1 MKTVW
6 RVFSYLKRYPW
17 MAAGTLTCAILSTLM
32 VIVFPATAK
41 WIIDD
46 VVRANRPDKLLPLI
60 LLAAVAFLV
69 QHGFKALRLVLNN
82 TFEQRVIFDLRSDLY
97 SHIQLLPLRW
107 FDNRATGDLMTR
119 VIEDVNSVERVLIDG
134 IEQGVVAILQVVIVI
149 SVMFYLNVKLA
160 LLALVPF
167 PLLIAGAL
175 TYTLTAH
182 RRYRSQR
189 RASSNMNALLHDN
202 LAGVRQIKSF
212 VREREEHARFNRV
225 SDQLRHAT
233 LVVMRV
239 WAIYSPSMSMF
250 EAIGALLVLGF
261 GGHAV
266 LTGAM
271 QIGDLVAFLMLTA
284 FLYDPV
290 SRLHQLNQLVQA
302 GRAAG
307 ERVFEIL
314 DEQVEAGAVA
324 GIGDPGTAITDRG
337 YKARILGDIRYENVS
352 FSYVEGLPA
361 LRCVSFHAPPGA
373 TVALV
378 GATGAGKSTLVN
390 LLVRFYE
397 FTSGE
402 IHIDGKPVREYELR
416 TLREAIGVVTQE
428 SFLFNGSIREN
439 LLMGKPDATDAE
451 LWRAVDA
458 ANARQFIERLPDGLE
473 SVVGERGV
481 KLSVGEKQR
490 LSIARSLLKD
500 PPILILDEATAS
512 VDTATERL
520 IQEALERLMANRTS
534 IVIAHR
540 LSTIVYAWKICAA
553 VPAKFARGLATA
565 RDRVAGGNHYLGKSR
580 ARAAITGLRRI
591 PLSGRRWCRCG
602 RSRNRDGLAGL
613 QFTTVFDVVGFLQF
627 IDAYFVH
634 FGYGRQCLSA
644 RHDVR
649 VAHSGGMR
657 RRHGWSGRIRR
668 RGRALSNHDPWP
680 DVGNFLLQL

>member
-1 MKTVW
+1 MTTVW
-6 RVFSYLKRYPW
+6 RVFAYLKRYPW
-17 MAAGTLTCAILSTLM
+17 LAAATLACAILGTLM
-32 VIVFPATAK
+32 VIVFPSVTK

-60 LLAAVAFLV
+60 LLAAVAFLI
-69 QHGFKALRLVLNN
+69 QHFFNSLRIILNN
-82 TFEQRVIFDLRSDLY
+82 TFEQKVIFDLRSDLY

-134 IEQGVVAILQVVIVI
+134 IEQGVVAVLQIVIVVT
-149 SVMFYLNVKLA
+149 VMFYWNAKLA
-160 LLALVPF
+160 LLALVPL

-175 TYTLTAH
+175 AYTLTAH
-182 RRYRSQR
+182 RRYRLQR
-189 RASSNMNALLHDN
+189 RAASNINALLHDN

-212 VREREEHARFNRV
+212 AREREEHARFNRA

-233 LVVMRV
+233 LVVMRT

-261 GGHAV
+261 GSHDV
-266 LTGAM
+266 LTGSL
-271 QIGDLVAFLMLTA
+271 QLGDLVGILMLMA
-284 FLYDPV
+284 FLYDPI

-314 DEQVEAGAVA
+314 DEDAEPGVVTKIESVGEPDRFPRIRRDEAREAVSF
-324 GIGDPGTAITDRG
+324 P
-337 YKARILGDIRYENVS
+337 YKPAQPIIGDIRYEDVS
-352 FSYVEGLPA
+352 FSYVDGLSA
-361 LRCVSFHAPPGA
+361 LRHISFHALPG
-373 TVALV
+373 TTTALV

-397 FTSGE
+397 FDSGQ
-402 IHIDGKPVREYELR
+402 IYVDDKPVREYDLR

-439 LLMGKPDATDAE
+439 LLMGKPTATDAE

-458 ANARQFIERLPDGLE
+458 ANARQFIERLPQGLE

-490 LSIARSLLKD
+490 LSIARALLKD
-500 PPILILDEATAS
+500 PPILVLDEATAS

-520 IQEALERLMANRTS
+520 IQEALEHLMANRTS

-540 LSTIVYAWKICAA
+540 LSTIVGADQILVLDHGRVVERGTHEELLVLDQKYAQLCRQSLLESSPQREAE
-553 VPAKFARGLATA
+553 
-565 RDRVAGGNHYLGKSR
+565 
-580 ARAAITGLRRI
+580 
-591 PLSGRRWCRCG
+591 SGEEIVTSEIAEREEQR
-602 RSRNRDGLAGL
+602 LP
-613 QFTTVFDVVGFLQF
+613 V
-627 IDAYFVH
+627 
-634 FGYGRQCLSA
+634 
-644 RHDVR
+644 
-649 VAHSGGMR
+649 
-657 RRHGWSGRIRR
+657 
-668 RGRALSNHDPWP
+668 
-680 DVGNFLLQL
+680 

>member
-1 MKTVW
+1 MRTVW
-6 RVFSYLKRYPW
+6 RVFAYLKRFPW
-17 MAAGTLTCAILSTLM
+17 LAAGTLACAILGALM
-32 VIVFPATAK
+32 VIVFPSVTK

-46 VVRANRPDKLLPLI
+46 VIRANRPDKLLPLI
-60 LLAAVAFLV
+60 LLATVAFLV
-69 QHGFKALRLVLNN
+69 QHVFNSLRIILNN
-82 TFEQRVIFDLRSDLY
+82 TFEQKVIFDLRSDLY

-134 IEQGVVAILQVVIVI
+134 IEQGVVAVLQIVIVVA
-149 SVMFYLNVKLA
+149 VMFYWNAKLA

-175 TYTLTAH
+175 AYTLTAH
-182 RRYRSQR
+182 RRYRLQR
-189 RASSNMNALLHDN
+189 RAASNINALLHDN
-202 LAGVRQIKSF
+202 LAGIRQIKSF
-212 VREREEHARFNRV
+212 AREDEEHARFNRA

-233 LVVMRV
+233 LVVMRT

-261 GGHAV
+261 GSHAV
-266 LTGAM
+266 LTGSI
-271 QIGDLVAFLMLTA
+271 QLGDLVGILMLMA
-284 FLYDPV
+284 FLYDPI

-314 DEQVEAGAVA
+314 DEDAEPGVVA
-324 GIGDPGTAITDRG
+324 GVGDPGAAITDRG
-337 YKARILGDIRYENVS
+337 YSQRIVGDIRYENIS
-352 FSYVEGLPA
+352 FGYVEGLSA
-361 LRCVSFHAPPGA
+361 LRHISFHTPPG
-373 TVALV
+373 TTTALV

-397 FTSGE
+397 FDFGQ
-402 IHIDGKPVREYELR
+402 IYVDDKPIREYDLR
-416 TLREAIGVVTQE
+416 ALREAIGVVTQE

-439 LLMGKPDATDAE
+439 LLMGKPTATDAE

-490 LSIARSLLKD
+490 LSIARALLKD

-520 IQEALERLMANRTS
+520 IQEALEHLMANRTS

-540 LSTIVYAWKICAA
+540 LSTIVRADQILVLDHGRVIERGTHVELLVLDQKYAQ
-553 VPAKFARGLATA
+553 L
-565 RDRVAGGNHYLGKSR
+565 
-580 ARAAITGLRRI
+580 
-591 PLSGRRWCRCG
+591 CRQ
-602 RSRNRDGLAGL
+602 S
-613 QFTTVFDVVGFLQF
+613 
-627 IDAYFVH
+627 
-634 FGYGRQCLSA
+634 
-644 RHDVR
+644 
-649 VAHSGGMR
+649 
-657 RRHGWSGRIRR
+657 
-668 RGRALSNHDPWP
+668 
-680 DVGNFLLQL
+680 LLESSPQQEAEPQEEIVTSELVEPEEERLPV

>member
-1 MKTVW
+1 
-6 RVFSYLKRYPW
+6 

-32 VIVFPATAK
+32 VIVFPAATK

-60 LLAAVAFLV
+60 LLAAAAFLV
-69 QHGFKALRLVLNN
+69 QHVFNALRIILNN

-134 IEQGVVAILQVVIVI
+134 IEQGVVAILQVLIVV

-160 LLALVPF
+160 LLALGPF

-182 RRYRSQR
+182 RRYRLQR
-189 RASSNMNALLHDN
+189 RASSDMNALLHDN

-250 EAIGALLVLGF
+250 EAIGALLVVAF
-261 GGHAV
+261 GSHAV
-266 LTGAM
+266 LAGTM
-271 QIGDLVAFLMLTA
+271 QLGDLVAFLMLTA
-284 FLYDPV
+284 FLYDPI

-314 DEQVEAGAVA
+314 DEPVEPGVVAASGDRGA
-324 GIGDPGTAITDRG
+324 GITDPG
-337 YKARILGDIRYENVS
+337 YKTRVLGDIRYENVS

-361 LRCVSFHAPPGA
+361 LRNVSFHAPPGA

-397 FTSGE
+397 FTSGQ
-402 IHIDGKPVREYELR
+402 IWIDRKPIREYGLR
-416 TLREAIGVVTQE
+416 ELREAIGVVTQE
-428 SFLFNGSIREN
+428 SFLFNGSIHEN
-439 LLMGKPDATDAE
+439 LLMGKPDASDAE

-458 ANARQFIERLPDGLE
+458 ANARQFIERLPDRLE
-473 SVVGERGV
+473 SVVGERVV
-481 KLSVGEKQR
+481 KLSVGR
-490 LSIARSLLKD
+490 NS
-500 PPILILDEATAS
+500 AS
-512 VDTATERL
+512 P
-520 IQEALERLMANRTS
+520 S
-534 IVIAHR
+534 
-540 LSTIVYAWKICAA
+540 
-553 VPAKFARGLATA
+553 
-565 RDRVAGGNHYLGKSR
+565 
-580 ARAAITGLRRI
+580 
-591 PLSGRRWCRCG
+591 
-602 RSRNRDGLAGL
+602 
-613 QFTTVFDVVGFLQF
+613 
-627 IDAYFVH
+627 
-634 FGYGRQCLSA
+634 
-644 RHDVR
+644 
-649 VAHSGGMR
+649 
-657 RRHGWSGRIRR
+657 
-668 RGRALSNHDPWP
+668 RGRC
-680 DVGNFLLQL
+680 

>member
-1 MKTVW
+1 
-6 RVFSYLKRYPW
+6 

-32 VIVFPATAK
+32 VIVFPGVTK

-46 VVRANRPDKLLPLI
+46 VVGANRPDKLLPLI
-60 LLAAVAFLV
+60 LLASVAFLL
-69 QHGFKALRLVLNN
+69 QHAFNALRIVLNN
-82 TFEQRVIFDLRSDLY
+82 TFEQKVIFDLRSDLY

-134 IEQGVVAILQVVIVI
+134 IEQGVVALLQVIIVMV
-149 SVMFYLNVKLA
+149 VMFYLNAKLA
-160 LLALVPF
+160 LLALAPF

-182 RRYRSQR
+182 RRYRLQR
-189 RASSNMNALLHDN
+189 RAASAMNALLHDN
-202 LAGVRQIKSF
+202 LSGVRQIKSF
-212 VREREEHARFNRV
+212 VRENEEHGRFNRV

-250 EAIGALLVLGF
+250 EAFGAVLVLGF
-261 GGHAV
+261 GSRAV
-266 LTGAM
+266 LAGGM

-284 FLYDPV
+284 FLYDPI
-290 SRLHQLNQLVQA
+290 SRLHQLNQLMQA

-314 DEQVEAGAVA
+314 DERIEPGWIDSKPSARVA
-324 GIGDPGTAITDRG
+324 
-337 YKARILGDIRYENVS
+337 GDIRYEEVS
-352 FSYVEGLPA
+352 FSYADGLPA
-361 LRCVSFHAPPGA
+361 LDHVSFHAPPGA
-373 TVALV
+373 TIALV

-397 FTSGE
+397 FSSGE
-402 IHIDGKPVREYELR
+402 IYVDGRPIRRYGLR
-416 TLREAIGVVTQE
+416 SLREAIGVVTQE

-439 LLMGKPDATDAE
+439 LLMGKPQATDAE

-458 ANARQFIERLPDGLE
+458 ANARGFIERLPSGLE

-490 LSIARSLLKD
+490 LSIARALLKD

-520 IQEALERLMANRTS
+520 IQEALERLMFHRTS

-540 LSTIVYAWKICAA
+540 LSTIVHADQIL
-553 VPAKFARGLATA
+553 VLDHGRIIERG
-565 RDRVAGGNHYLGKSR
+565 
-580 ARAAITGLRRI
+580 
-591 PLSGRRWCRCG
+591 
-602 RSRNRDGLAGL
+602 
-613 QFTTVFDVVGFLQF
+613 
-627 IDAYFVH
+627 
-634 FGYGRQCLSA
+634 
-644 RHDVR
+644 RHDELL
-649 VAHSGGMR
+649 AFGGKYAR
-657 RRHGWSGRIRR
+657 LCEQSLLETSAQPEQGTAEEI
-668 RGRALSNHDPWP
+668 ATLPIPAPDEQLSI
-680 DVGNFLLQL
+680 

>member
-6 RVFSYLKRYPW
+6 RVFAYLKRYPW

-32 VIVFPATAK
+32 VIVFPAATK
-41 WIIDD
+41 WIIND
-46 VVRANRPDKLLPLI
+46 VVRASRPDKLLPLI
-60 LLAAVAFLV
+60 ALAAAAFLL
-69 QHGFKALRLVLNN
+69 QHGFNALRIILNN
-82 TFEQRVIFDLRSDLY
+82 TFEQKVIFDLRSDLY

-134 IEQGVVAILQVVIVI
+134 IEQGVVAILQVLIV
-149 SVMFYLNVKLA
+149 VGMMFYLNAKLA

-167 PLLIAGAL
+167 PLLIAGTL

-182 RRYRSQR
+182 GRYRLQR
-189 RASSNMNALLHDN
+189 RASSDMNALLHDN

-212 VREREEHARFNRV
+212 VRENEEHARFNRV
-225 SDQLRHAT
+225 SDQLRRAT

-239 WAIYSPSMSMF
+239 WAIYSPSMSLF
-250 EAIGALLVLGF
+250 ESIGALLVLGF
-261 GGHAV
+261 GSHAV
-266 LTGAM
+266 LTGSM
-271 QIGDLVAFLMLTA
+271 QIGDLVAFLILIA
-284 FLYDPV
+284 FLYDPL

-314 DEQVEAGAVA
+314 DEPAEPGFVAAGA
-324 GIGDPGTAITDRG
+324 DRG
-337 YKARILGDIRYENVS
+337 GTRVVGDIRYENVS

-361 LRCVSFHAPPGA
+361 LRNVSFHAPPGA

-378 GATGAGKSTLVN
+378 GATGAGKSTVVN

-397 FTSGE
+397 FTSGQ
-402 IHIDGKPVREYELR
+402 IYVDRKPISEYDLR
-416 TLREAIGVVTQE
+416 ALRDAIGVVTQE

-439 LLMGKPDATDAE
+439 LLMGKPQATDAE
-451 LWRAVDA
+451 LWRAVIA
-458 ANARQFIERLPDGLE
+458 ANAQQFIQRLPGGLE

-490 LSIARSLLKD
+490 LSIARALLKD

-540 LSTIVYAWKICAA
+540 LSTIVHADQIL
-553 VPAKFARGLATA
+553 VL
-565 RDRVAGGNHYLGKSR
+565 D
-580 ARAAITGLRRI
+580 
-591 PLSGRRWCRCG
+591 
-602 RSRNRDGLAGL
+602 
-613 QFTTVFDVVGFLQF
+613 
-627 IDAYFVH
+627 
-634 FGYGRQCLSA
+634 
-644 RHDVR
+644 
-649 VAHSGGMR
+649 
-657 RRHGWSGRIRR
+657 HGWIIENGTHDKLL
-668 RGRALSNHDPWP
+668 AL
-680 DVGNFLLQL
+680 GGKYTQLCQQGLLETSPLRETEPPAEIVASHTAETEEELPVC

>member
-6 RVFSYLKRYPW
+6 RVFAYLKRYPW
-17 MAAGTLTCAILSTLM
+17 MAAGTLSCAILSTLM
-32 VIVFPATAK
+32 VIVFPAAAK

-60 LLAAVAFLV
+60 LLAAGAFLV
-69 QHGFKALRLVLNN
+69 QHGFNALRLVLNN

-239 WAIYSPSMSMF
+239 WSIYSPSMSMF

-261 GGHAV
+261 GSHAV

-337 YKARILGDIRYENVS
+337 YKGRILGDIRYENVS

-361 LRCVSFHAPPGA
+361 LRQVSFHAPPGA

-402 IHIDGKPVREYELR
+402 IYIDGKPVREYELR
-416 TLREAIGVVTQE
+416 PLREAVGVVTQE

-439 LLMGKPDATDAE
+439 LLMGKPDATVAE

-490 LSIARSLLKD
+490 LSIARALLKD

-540 LSTIVYAWKICAA
+540 LSTIVYADQIL
-553 VPAKFARGLATA
+553 VL
-565 RDRVAGGNHYLGKSR
+565 DH
-580 ARAAITGLRRI
+580 
-591 PLSGRRWCRCG
+591 
-602 RSRNRDGLAGL
+602 
-613 QFTTVFDVVGFLQF
+613 
-627 IDAYFVH
+627 
-634 FGYGRQCLSA
+634 
-644 RHDVR
+644 
-649 VAHSGGMR
+649 
-657 RRHGWSGRIRR
+657 GRIIE
-668 RGRALSNHDPWP
+668 RGTHDE
-680 DVGNFLLQL
+680 LLAQDGKYARLCRQSLLEASPLRDTDAQTEIVTSESLEREQQLPV

>member
-6 RVFSYLKRYPW
+6 RVFAYLKRYPW
-17 MAAGTLTCAILSTLM
+17 LAAGTLGCAIAGTLM
-32 VIVFPATAK
+32 VIVFPAVTK
-41 WIIDD
+41 RIIDD
-46 VVRANRPDKLLPLI
+46 VVRLHHPEKLLPLI
-60 LLAAVAFLV
+60 ALAAVAFV
-69 QHGFKALRLVLNN
+69 FQHAFNVLRLILNN
-82 TFEQRVIFDLRSDLY
+82 TFEQKVIFDLRSDLY
-97 SHIQLLPLRW
+97 SHIQLLPLKW

-134 IEQGVVAILQVVIVI
+134 IEQGVVAILQVLIVV

-160 LLALVPF
+160 LLALGPF

-182 RRYRSQR
+182 RRYRLQR
-189 RASSNMNALLHDN
+189 RASSAMNALLHDN

-250 EAIGALLVLGF
+250 EAIGALLVVAF
-261 GGHAV
+261 GSHAV
-266 LTGAM
+266 LAGTM
-271 QIGDLVAFLMLTA
+271 QLGDLVAFLMLTA
-284 FLYDPV
+284 FLYDPI

-314 DEQVEAGAVA
+314 DEPVEPGVVA
-324 GIGDPGTAITDRG
+324 ASSDRRVGITDPG
-337 YKARILGDIRYENVS
+337 YKTRILGDIRYENVS
-352 FSYVEGLPA
+352 FSYIEGLPA
-361 LRCVSFHAPPGA
+361 LRNVSFHAPPGA

-397 FTSGE
+397 FTSGQ
-402 IHIDGKPVREYELR
+402 IYIDEKPIREYELR
-416 TLREAIGVVTQE
+416 GLREGIGVVSQE

-439 LLMGKPDATDAE
+439 LLMGKPTVSDAE

-458 ANARQFIERLPDGLE
+458 ANARQFIERLPDRLE

-490 LSIARSLLKD
+490 LTIARALLKD

-540 LSTIVYAWKICAA
+540 LSTIVHADQILVLDHGRIIERGTHEQLLALGGKYAWLCQQSLLEAS
-553 VPAKFARGLATA
+553 P
-565 RDRVAGGNHYLGKSR
+565 
-580 ARAAITGLRRI
+580 LRETEPQAEIVTSESLEREE
-591 PLSGRRWCRCG
+591 
-602 RSRNRDGLAGL
+602 
-613 QFTTVFDVVGFLQF
+613 
-627 IDAYFVH
+627 
-634 FGYGRQCLSA
+634 
-644 RHDVR
+644 
-649 VAHSGGMR
+649 
-657 RRHGWSGRIRR
+657 
-668 RGRALSNHDPWP
+668 
-680 DVGNFLLQL
+680 QLPV